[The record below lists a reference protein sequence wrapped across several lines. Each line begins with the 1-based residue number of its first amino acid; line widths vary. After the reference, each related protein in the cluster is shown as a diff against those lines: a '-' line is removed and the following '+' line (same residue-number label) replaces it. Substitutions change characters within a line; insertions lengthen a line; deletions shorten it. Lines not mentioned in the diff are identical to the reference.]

1 MNYLIICQVGC
12 DPLLRSLFF
21 AFLALK
27 KKKKSIIRQWKV
39 IAMIIVYMYIWTQYI
54 SVYSTLK
61 NVMWLNP
68 F

>member
-1 MNYLIICQVGC
+1 MNYLIICQVGW

-21 AFLALK
+21 AFLAL